1 MVVGLFWVVVGGGR
15 FILGGGGRWQ
25 VFYGWLWMVLS
36 LYRVVV
42 GRGGFIWMV
51 QRFAGRLKT
60 SLLFYKFQ
68 NLLMAFI
75 IQKMNHTQDR
85 GKIFW

>member
-15 FILGGGGRWQ
+15 FILGGSGRWQ

-51 QRFAGRLKT
+51 QRLAGRLET
-60 SLLFYKFQ
+60 SLLFYRFQ
-68 NLLMAFI
+68 NLLMVFI